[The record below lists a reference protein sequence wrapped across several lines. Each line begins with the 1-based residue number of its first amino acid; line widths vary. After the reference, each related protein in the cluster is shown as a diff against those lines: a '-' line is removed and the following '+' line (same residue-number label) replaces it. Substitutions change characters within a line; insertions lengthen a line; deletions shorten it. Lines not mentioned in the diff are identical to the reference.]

1 MKEIAILGSGPSAAF
16 AYQACLKAGYGPHE
30 IFVATAKLTEPP
42 AGAFWFHW
50 VPNHIRAV
58 KVPIVLKGV
67 GTEEG
72 YLSKQWRRHLS
83 GVPSSFP
90 KTEQRMS
97 GYPVSRYVWRQMWEG
112 ADILPGFAFTDQAV
126 RDLAQD
132 FEKVIQTFPSKAAIH
147 AYRDYTVLYPTV
159 VYEVAHEWPEW
170 EKFLHSFS
178 TEILYSPQGVYCL
191 YNGLAHDDWVRAT
204 YSLGK
209 VMVEYPWYT
218 PLDTLPTEGTVLNR
232 DIVPWAGDLDPMP
245 PAENVLMVGRY
256 ATWQR
261 KQLSHE
267 TFGIVSGW
275 LNAAT
280 TTE

>member
-16 AYQACLKAGYGPHE
+16 AYQACLKAGYKPDE
-30 IFVATAKLTEPP
+30 LFVATARLTEPP
-42 AGAFWFHW
+42 PGAFWFHW
-50 VPNHIRAV
+50 VPRHIRAIKFPV
-58 KVPIVLKGV
+58 ILRSV
-67 GTEEG
+67 GTEER
-72 YLSKQWRRHLS
+72 YLSKQWRRYLN

-90 KTEQRMS
+90 ETEQRMS
-97 GYPVSRYVWRQMWEG
+97 GYPVSRFVWRQMWEG
-112 ADILPGFAFTDQAV
+112 ANILPGFTFTDQTV
-126 RDLAQD
+126 QELAQD
-132 FEKVIQTFPSKAAIH
+132 FERVIQTFPSKAAIH
-147 AYRDYTVLYPTV
+147 AHRDHTVLYPTV

-170 EKFLHSFS
+170 EKFLRLFAAEVTH
-178 TEILYSPQGVYCL
+178 SPQGVYCL
-191 YNGLAHDDWVRAT
+191 YNGSVHEDWVRAT
-204 YSLGK
+204 YNLGR
-209 VMVEYPWYT
+209 VMVEYPWDT

-232 DIVPWAGDLDPMP
+232 DIVPWAGELDPMP
-245 PAENVLMVGRY
+245 PAGNVLMVGRY

>member
-16 AYQACLKAGYGPHE
+16 AYQACLNAGYEPDDL
-30 IFVATAKLTEPP
+30 FVATAKLTEPP
-42 AGAFWFHW
+42 PGAFWFHW
-50 VPNHIRAV
+50 VPSHVRAI
-58 KVPIVLKGV
+58 KVPVVLSSV

-72 YLSKQWRRHLS
+72 YLEKQWGMYPD
-83 GVPSSFP
+83 GVTSSFP

-97 GYPVSRYVWRQMWEG
+97 GYPVSHFVWRQMWEG
-112 ADILPGFAFTDQAV
+112 ANIIPGLSLTDQAV
-126 RDLAQD
+126 RVIAQD
-132 FEKVIQTFPSKAAIH
+132 FAKVIQTFPSKAAIH
-147 AYRDYTVLYPTV
+147 AHRDYTVLYPTV
-159 VYEVAHEWPEW
+159 VYEKAHEWPEW
-170 EKFLHSFS
+170 EKFVRLFSNEVLH
-178 TEILYSPQGVYCL
+178 TPQGVYCL
-191 YNGLAHDDWVRAT
+191 YSGSDREDWVRAT
-204 YSLGK
+204 YNLGRI
-209 VMVEYPWYT
+209 MVEYPWYT

-232 DIVPWAGDLDPMP
+232 DIVPWAGELDPMP